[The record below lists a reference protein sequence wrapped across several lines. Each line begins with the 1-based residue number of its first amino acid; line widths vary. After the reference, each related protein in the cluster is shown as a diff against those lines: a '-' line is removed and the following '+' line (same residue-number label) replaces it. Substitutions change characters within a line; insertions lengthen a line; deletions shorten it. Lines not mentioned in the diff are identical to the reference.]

1 MINKNAYN
9 DSQPPSILWK
19 NFVIKKTQKSVA
31 QAAETSKMWS
41 AFQKLLQHL
50 RNSDFQNFM
59 FGTLSIKFSDFL
71 QKILEKFRKLR
82 FFSYQ
87 KLLFF
92 GRKSKKTSFFGLG
105 FFREYNFFR
114 LDEYFS
120 KSLCKKL
127 DDPPKN
133 THVDFWDPVMT
144 HTAEKFDWIFKL
156 LLIRLNKLRGWSW
169 QAEPTFHGPL
179 PREVTGRVGK
189 LRIWNSGIYESFE

>member
-1 MINKNAYN
+1 MLFRELFLLKGVHDHLPFFSGPIWKNEKTPLVINKNAYN
-9 DSQPPSILWK
+9 DSQPPPILWK
-19 NFVIKKTQKSVA
+19 NFAIKKIEKSVA

-120 KSLCKKL
+120 KSLCKKFNGPAKITL
-127 DDPPKN
+127 RN
-133 THVDFWDPVMT
+133 FEGLAMT
-144 HTAEKFDWIFKL
+144 QFAKE
-156 LLIRLNKLRGWSW
+156 LN
-169 QAEPTFHGPL
+169 
-179 PREVTGRVGK
+179 
-189 LRIWNSGIYESFE
+189 WNSKLFIYI

>member
-9 DSQPPSILWK
+9 DSQPPPILWK
-19 NFVIKKTQKSVA
+19 NFAIKKTQKSVA

-120 KSLCKKL
+120 KSLCKKFNGPAEITL
-127 DDPPKN
+127 RN
-133 THVDFWDPVMT
+133 FEGRAITHF
-144 HTAEKFDWIFKL
+144 AKEF
-156 LLIRLNKLRGWSW
+156 
-169 QAEPTFHGPL
+169 Q
-179 PREVTGRVGK
+179 
-189 LRIWNSGIYESFE
+189 WNSKLSYLIFSSDKRHNYIEN

>member
-1 MINKNAYN
+1 
-9 DSQPPSILWK
+9 
-19 NFVIKKTQKSVA
+19 
-31 QAAETSKMWS
+31 MWS

-59 FGTLSIKFSDFL
+59 FGTLTIKFNDFL

-82 FFSYQ
+82 IFSYQ

-120 KSLCKKL
+120 KSLCNKCNGPAEITL
-127 DDPPKN
+127 RN
-133 THVDFWDPVMT
+133 FEGLAMT
-144 HTAEKFDWIFKL
+144 QFGKE
-156 LLIRLNKLRGWSW
+156 LN
-169 QAEPTFHGPL
+169 
-179 PREVTGRVGK
+179 
-189 LRIWNSGIYESFE
+189 

>member
-1 MINKNAYN
+1 MVYPLKGVHDHLPFFSGPIWKNEKTPLVINKNAYN
-9 DSQPPSILWK
+9 DSQPPPILWK
-19 NFVIKKTQKSVA
+19 NFAIKKIQKSVA

-59 FGTLSIKFSDFL
+59 FGTLSIKFNDFL

-82 FFSYQ
+82 IFSYQ

-120 KSLCKKL
+120 KSLCKKFNGPAEITL
-127 DDPPKN
+127 RN
-133 THVDFWDPVMT
+133 FEGLAMT
-144 HTAEKFDWIFKL
+144 QFGKE
-156 LLIRLNKLRGWSW
+156 LN
-169 QAEPTFHGPL
+169 
-179 PREVTGRVGK
+179 
-189 LRIWNSGIYESFE
+189 WNSKLFFYI